1 MYFKTWEVRSPEL
14 QTVLDLELKRRSYG
28 RLKMSAQT
36 MSGNDAAA
44 PTLDT
49 FWSSYWSSNYSY
61 YILFLSLG
69 IQESNSLNGV
79 QIGVETKKLW
89 PFEDDCANNEL
100 KCRSRTPFRNCWT
113 HFGALHGAQ
122 IMYTICR
129 FESWEVRSPA
139 LQTVHDLD
147 LKRRSYGILKMNRA
161 KPNRKFFDFAVAPP
175 FRRVFRNCE
184 TTLWH
189 TSAILHLHPLIS

>member
-1 MYFKTWEVRSPEL
+1 MLHFATVGCIFEALSGAQIMHTISRFESWEVRSPEL

-89 PFEDDCANNEL
+89 PFEDE
-100 KCRSRTPFRNCWT
+100 
-113 HFGALHGAQ
+113 
-122 IMYTICR
+122 
-129 FESWEVRSPA
+129 
-139 LQTVHDLD
+139 
-147 LKRRSYGILKMNRA
+147 RA
-161 KPNRKFFDFAVAPP
+161 KRM
-175 FRRVFRNCE
+175 
-184 TTLWH
+184 H
-189 TSAILHLHPLIS
+189 Q